1 MINKAL
7 MKLSDICSA
16 ELCNDGTDRLTM
28 SDESQAVD
36 LLRGQN
42 EDARRKIAQRVGQML
57 TAGKAGP
64 VERQAAESL
73 ARQLAADVIERVRQ
87 ELAEAVKHAA
97 DLPHDIAL
105 KIAHDVDP
113 VACPFLEVTE
123 VFSDEDWQQLVLT
136 ISSAAA
142 SAVARRSPMSPRLAL
157 TLAKYSDVP
166 VAENFVENKAA
177 PMTRPVCD
185 TLLNRFE
192 VETSVLDKLAQRD
205 DLFTD
210 VAVRL
215 TTMVSAAARE
225 KLARVYKL
233 PGRTQSIG
241 VKAEE
246 AAILHLIRDTP
257 PSRLFALVRSLRQE
271 QKLTTCVLFMALRQN
286 SIDFFV
292 AVLSDATRDPFDD
305 VRRKLLQ
312 GNAGTVISLLR
323 KSRIPAAR
331 LDEFWKVL
339 MVLRERRKADALR
352 SLR

>member
-1 MINKAL
+1 MSGAEKA
-7 MKLSDICSA
+7 I
-16 ELCNDGTDRLTM
+16 
-28 SDESQAVD
+28 D

-42 EDARRKIAQRVGQML
+42 ETARRKIAQRVGEML

-73 ARQLAADVIERVRQ
+73 ARQLAMDAIERVRQ

-123 VFSDEDWQQLVLT
+123 VFSEEDWQQLVLT

-142 SAVARRSPMSPRLAL
+142 SAVARRSPMSDRLAL

-166 VAENFVENKAA
+166 VAESFVDNRAA

-185 TLLNRFE
+185 TLLSRFE
-192 VETSVLDKLAQRD
+192 SETSVLDRLAQRD

-210 VAVRL
+210 VAVKL

-225 KLARVYKL
+225 KLARLYKL
-233 PGRTQSIG
+233 PGRTEAVG

-246 AAILHLIRDTP
+246 AAILHLIQETR
-257 PSRLFALVRSLRQE
+257 PSRLFALVQSLRHE
-271 QKLTTCVLFMALRQN
+271 QKLTTRVLFMALRQN
-286 SIDFFV
+286 SLDFFS
-292 AVLSDATRDPFDD
+292 AVISDSTRDPFDD
-305 VRRKLLQ
+305 VRRKILQ

-323 KSRIPAAR
+323 KARIPSAR

-339 MVLRERRKADALR
+339 MVLREKRKAAALR
-352 SLR
+352 ALR